1 MRYVYLIFALLVVVV
16 VSIAGF
22 RGSKSIRPPIE
33 IFDDM
38 DRQPKVK
45 AQAASEFFADGRAD
59 RPVPAN
65 TVARGHLDADDALF
79 RGQNADGTWVQTFP
93 ESLTVDRALLMR
105 GQNRF
110 MIYCAP
116 CHGALGDG
124 NGITKSYGM
133 GATPTYL
140 DDRIRAMA
148 SGEIFNTATN
158 GKNTM
163 KGYGDKLDAHDRWA
177 VVAYVRAL
185 QRAAHSTTTD
195 VPESARNQL
204 GLK

>member
-1 MRYVYLIFALLVVVV
+1 MRYVYLVFGLLVILA
-16 VSIAGF
+16 VSLAGF
-22 RGSKSIRPPIE
+22 RGATFRSPPIE

-45 AQAASEFFADGRAD
+45 AQSASKFFADGRAD
-59 RPVPAN
+59 RPTPAN

-79 RGQNADGTWVQTFP
+79 RGQNPDGSWVPGFP
-93 ESLTVDRALLMR
+93 GSLTVDETLIRR
-105 GQNRF
+105 GQNRYV
-110 MIYCAP
+110 IYCAP
-116 CHGALGDG
+116 CHGAIGDG

-133 GATPTYL
+133 GATATLL
-140 DDRIRAMA
+140 DERLRTMS
-148 SGEIFNTATN
+148 SGEILNTIAN

-163 KGYGDKLDAHDRWA
+163 RGYGDKLDAQDRWA

-185 QRAAHSTTTD
+185 QRASHASPAD
-195 VPESARNQL
+195 VPESAKSQL

>member
-1 MRYVYLIFALLVVVV
+1 MRYVYLVFALLVIMT
-16 VSIAGF
+16 VSLAGL
-22 RGSKSIRPPIE
+22 RGSKSTRPPIE

-38 DRQPKVK
+38 DRQAKVK
-45 AQAASEFFADGRAD
+45 AQSASAFFADGRAD
-59 RPVPAN
+59 RPTPAN
-65 TVARGHLDADDALF
+65 TVARGHLDADDAFF
-79 RGQNADGTWVQTFP
+79 RGREAGGAFMPAFP
-93 ESLTVDRALLMR
+93 DSLTVDETLLRR
-105 GQNRF
+105 GQDRY

-133 GATPTYL
+133 GATATLL
-140 DDRIRAMA
+140 DERLRTMV
-148 SGEIFNTATN
+148 SGEIFNTITN

-163 KGYGDKLDAHDRWA
+163 RGYGDKLEAQDRWA

-185 QRAAHSTTTD
+185 QRASHASAAD
-195 VPESARNQL
+195 VPEAAKNQL

>member
-1 MRYVYLIFALLVVVV
+1 MRYVYLVFGLLLILA
-16 VSIAGF
+16 VSLAGF
-22 RGSKSIRPPIE
+22 RGAKFTRPPIE

-38 DRQPKVK
+38 DRQLKVK
-45 AQAASEFFADGRAD
+45 AQAVSPFFADGRAD
-59 RPVPAN
+59 RPTPAN

-79 RGQNADGTWVQTFP
+79 RGRDANAEFVAGYP
-93 ESLTVDRALLMR
+93 ESLTIDETLVRR
-105 GQNRF
+105 GQNRY

-116 CHGALGDG
+116 CHGAVGDG

-133 GATPTYL
+133 GATVTLL
-140 DDRIRAMA
+140 DERLRTMV
-148 SGEIFNTATN
+148 SGEIFNTITN

-163 KGYGDKLDAHDRWA
+163 RPYGDKLDAQDRWA

-185 QRAAHSTTTD
+185 QRASHASAAD
-195 VPESARNQL
+195 VPESAKAEL

>member
-1 MRYVYLIFALLVVVV
+1 MRYVYLVFGLLVILA
-16 VSIAGF
+16 VSLAGF
-22 RGSKSIRPPIE
+22 RGAGFRRPPIE

-45 AQAASEFFADGRAD
+45 AQSASTFFADGRAD
-59 RPVPAN
+59 RPTPAN
-65 TVARGHLDADDALF
+65 TVARGHLDADDAFF
-79 RGQNADGTWVQTFP
+79 RGKNADGTFIPSFP
-93 ESLTVDRALLMR
+93 ASLAVDETLLRR
-105 GQNRF
+105 GQNRY

-133 GATPTYL
+133 GATATLL
-140 DDRIRAMA
+140 DERLRTMA
-148 SGEIFNTATN
+148 SGEILNTIVN

-163 KGYGDKLDAHDRWA
+163 RSYSDKLDAQDRWA

-185 QRAAHSTTTD
+185 QRASHASTAD
-195 VPESARNQL
+195 VPESAKSQL